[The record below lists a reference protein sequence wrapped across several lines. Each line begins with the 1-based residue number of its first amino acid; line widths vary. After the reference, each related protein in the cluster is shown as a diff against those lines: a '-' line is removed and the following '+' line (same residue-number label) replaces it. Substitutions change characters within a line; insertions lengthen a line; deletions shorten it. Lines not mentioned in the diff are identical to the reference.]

1 MSARFSTGL
10 RTAMLVTGSL
20 RSALAN
26 GELRIYSGPVPAS
39 VDSAITVSNTLLC
52 TIRTDADGGINLD
65 TVAPDGLVTKAPAEI
80 WQGDVVATGTATF
93 YRHVL
98 PSDTGTASTSAIR
111 IQGTAGLAGQNMN
124 LSNPAL
130 VSGALQRIESY
141 VISLPEA

>member
-10 RTAMLVTGSL
+10 RNAMLATGSL
-20 RSALAN
+20 RTALAS

-39 VDSAITVSNTLLC
+39 VDGAISGSNTLLC
-52 TIRTDADGGINLD
+52 TIRAEADAGINLD
-65 TVAPDGLVTKAPAEI
+65 TSAAGGLITKAPAEL
-80 WQGDVVATGTATF
+80 WSGDVVATGTATF

-98 PSDTGTASTSAIR
+98 ASDTGTASTTAVR

-141 VISLPEA
+141 VISMPEV

>member
-10 RTAMLVTGSL
+10 RNALLVTGSL
-20 RSALAN
+20 RTALAN

-39 VDSAITVSNTLLC
+39 VDNAISVSNTLLC
-52 TIRTDADGGINLD
+52 VIKAEAGAGINLD
-65 TVAPDGLVTKAPAEI
+65 TTASGGLVTKAPAEV
-80 WQGDVVATGTATF
+80 WSGDVITSGTATF

-98 PSDTGTASTSAIR
+98 PSDTGVGSATAPR
-111 IQGTAGLAGQNMN
+111 IQGTVGIAGQNMN

-141 VISLPEA
+141 VVSLPEA

>member
-10 RTAMLVTGSL
+10 RDALLATGSL

-39 VDSAITVSNTLLC
+39 VDSAISVSNTLLC
-52 TIRTDADGGINLD
+52 VIKAEAGAGVNLD
-65 TVAPDGLVTKAPAEI
+65 TTATGGLVTKAPAEV
-80 WQGDVVATGTATF
+80 WSGDVVATGNATF

-98 PSDTGTASTSAIR
+98 PSDTDTASTTAAR
-111 IQGTAGLAGQNMN
+111 IQGTVGIAGQNMN

-141 VISLPEA
+141 VVSLPEV

>member
-10 RTAMLVTGSL
+10 RNAMLATGSL

-39 VDSAITVSNTLLC
+39 VDSAISVSNTLLC
-52 TIRTDADGGINLD
+52 VIKAEAGAGINLD
-65 TVAPDGLVTKAPAEI
+65 TSAAGGLITKAPAEV
-80 WQGDVVATGTATF
+80 WSGDVVASGGATF

-98 PSDTGTASTSAIR
+98 ASDTDTASTTAIR
-111 IQGTAGLAGQNMN
+111 IQGTVGLAGQNMN
-124 LSNPAL
+124 LSNTAL

-141 VISLPEA
+141 VISMPEV